1 MKQTLFFSFFALP
14 FLLIDAPSSKAQTAV
29 YYCPQMGAVGYSYSD
44 DETGHNLETIKMNA
58 LKQCQDL
65 GGKGCTLLY
74 ATKKVGWGGF
84 IRGKDASGNQ
94 LFFAVGHQLSDAFAK
109 SELRR
114 KYLAEDGIEL
124 NDVLMVTWKAD

>member
-1 MKQTLFFSFFALP
+1 MKRTLLFSLLALP
-14 FLLIDAPSSKAQTAV
+14 LFLISAHRSVAQTAV

-44 DETGHNLETIKMNA
+44 DETGHNLETIKKNA

-84 IRGKDASGNQ
+84 IRGKDASGN
-94 LFFAVGHQLSDAFAK
+94 LLVFGVGHQLSDAFAK

-114 KYLAEDGIEL
+114 KYLAADGVEL
-124 NDVLMVTWKAD
+124 NDVLMVTWRAD